1 MVGVAQEWWG
11 ASWSSSM
18 SRGREES
25 EVREVT
31 GGRAQGGCE
40 PWRVLS
46 SSVARSSLVS

>member
-18 SRGREES
+18 SRGREKE
-25 EVREVT
+25 T
-31 GGRAQGGCE
+31 GGRAQAGCE